1 MKNRFSYF
9 LLLSVVM
16 LLFASCDKDDDTSG
30 KIVGTWQLT
39 KMEVD
44 GQQQDISDTT
54 DILQF
59 QSNSLFVRFIVSTSQ
74 KIRGGWSYE
83 GDMLNISPDLP
94 AAYYVVNANGSEL
107 ILKRIDFNTDGSL
120 KTTIISYQKVADEM
134 IP

>member
-16 LLFASCDKDDDTSG
+16 LLFVSCDKDDDTSD

-94 AAYYVVNANGSEL
+94 AAYYVVSANGSEL

>member
-1 MKNRFSYF
+1 MKNRLSYF

-16 LLFASCDKDDDTSG
+16 LLFASCDKDDDTSD

-39 KMEVD
+39 TMEVD
-44 GQQQDISDTT
+44 GQQQDISQTT

-59 QSNSLFVRFIVSTSQ
+59 QSNSLFVRLIVSTNQ

>member
-1 MKNRFSYF
+1 MKNRLSYF

-16 LLFASCDKDDDTSG
+16 LLFASCDKDDDTSD

-44 GQQQDISDTT
+44 GQQQDISQTT

-59 QSNSLFVRFIVSTSQ
+59 QSNSLFVRLIVSTNQ

-107 ILKRIDFNTDGSL
+107 ILRRIDFNTDGSL